1 MNLKD
6 RIDGEFKRLARTP
19 QQKDRKMT
27 VDTENGRIEVEVND
41 VNPLACS
48 LDRLTYKSARL
59 SDAPFDRLKDVSGQL
74 RQRLTYLL
82 EPLATIEADDQLQ
95 TVQMRSCPPRR
106 DDGGVS
112 YYELE
117 VRPDEISLC
126 RYQRS
131 AKHPR
136 HVTPTTLTR
145 ETLYRVAEDFAAL
158 T

>member
-6 RIDGEFKRLARTP
+6 RIDGEFKRLAQTPHDEDRT
-19 QQKDRKMT
+19 MT
-27 VDTENGRIEVEVND
+27 VDVENGRIELRLTD

-48 LDRLTYKSARL
+48 LDRLTYTSAQL
-59 SDAPFDRLKDVSGQL
+59 SGAAFDRLKDVSGQL
-74 RQRLTYLL
+74 RRRLSYLL

-106 DDGGVS
+106 DEEGVS

-117 VRPDEISLC
+117 VRPNEISLC